1 MINRN
6 FRRPVALALG
16 VAIAGSLGAA
26 SVANANPFSL
36 TSLGSA
42 YMAAEGAGGADKGT
56 HEGKCGE
63 GKCGADKAK
72 GEGKCG
78 ADKAKGEGK
87 CGEGKC
93 GAGMKDGDKKEGEKK
108 EGDKA

>member
-1 MINRN
+1 MNPKTLRT
-6 FRRPVALALG
+6 PSALALG
-16 VAIAGSLGAA
+16 AALAGSLAA
-26 SVANANPFSL
+26 VSAADASPFALNA
-36 TSLGSA
+36 LGTA
-42 YMAAEGAGGADKGT
+42 YMAADDAAGAAKG

-63 GKCGADKAK
+63 GKCGGDKAK

-93 GAGMKDGDKKEGEKK
+93 GEGKCGADKAKEGEGGARKPT
-108 EGDKA
+108 